1 MKKIFAACIGLLFV
15 ASTQAVDPNHTYVL
29 PNGFQ
34 RGSEVTA
41 TFYGR
46 RLADVEE
53 ILFYDKGVKLVSF
66 DKKEDRS
73 VVAKLKVAPD
83 TELGEQRYRLRTK
96 SGLSELRTFYVGPF
110 KQIDEKETRTE
121 NNELAN
127 AEKIEP
133 NITVLGKVNREDI
146 DHYEITAKKG
156 EKISVELEGIRLGR
170 AYSGVIFDA
179 YVAILDKD
187 GEILKR
193 SDDTHLLIQDPFLTM
208 IAPYDGKYY
217 LQVRET
223 SMLGRGDFY
232 RLHVGNF
239 PRPHAVYPAGGKAG
253 SSLDVEFIGD
263 AGGNFSQ
270 SVLLPDEFDERLVQG
285 VFPVRRGVTAPSPN
299 PVRVSD
305 FENVLEK
312 EPNDAWNKANH
323 NKDRDAIPLAFN
335 GMIQVTNDN
344 DYFTFQA
351 KKGQSLL
358 FNCYSR
364 RLRSKLDTAIY
375 LYDNKGKYLT
385 GRTDSGGADANFT
398 YTIPAD
404 GLYHLRVRDELGNF
418 GPDSAYRVEIT
429 ENKPSVDIYLPDT
442 ARYDTQT
449 RKNIIVARG
458 NRFAGLFYLR
468 RSNYRDD
475 LVLGT
480 DNLPKGMK
488 MVAGLWPSA
497 TTQWPVVFE
506 ADTNATVGG
515 VLGNITVTSPKDS
528 KTPVSG
534 GIWQNYDLVRDGNRG
549 TFYKTWADK
558 IAFVVTE
565 ELPYKLNVEVPKT
578 PIVRYGTKYIKVTV
592 EKKKGWD
599 EQILVRNLYKPS
611 GIGASS
617 YIRIPKGKTSGS
629 YYFSANSRSAIGK
642 WKMAFIGEATV
653 NGGRA
658 WSSTELYDLDIG
670 DYFVSGK
677 IPLVT
682 TVQGKDCQLKVQVTQ
697 KTPFE
702 GKAKVTLGSL
712 PSGCTAEPQYL
723 TKDMKELVFN
733 VKVSDKAKIGY
744 DRNVYCDFN
753 LEQNGETIFQRFAY
767 SGRLRI
773 DPPTKLVAK
782 AETPKK

>member
-1 MKKIFAACIGLLFV
+1 MKKILSVLIGLSF
-15 ASTQAVDPNHTYVL
+15 AGMAQAVDPNLNYVT

-34 RGSEVTA
+34 RGAEVSA
-41 TFYGR
+41 TFSGR
-46 RLADVEE
+46 RLADAEE
-53 ILFYDKGVKLVSF
+53 ILFYEPGVKVLSI

-73 VVAKLKVAPD
+73 VVAKLKIAPD
-83 TELGEQRYRLRTK
+83 SELGEHRYRIRTK
-96 SGLSELRTFYVGPF
+96 TGLSELRTFYVGPF
-110 KQIDEKETRTE
+110 KQIDELEKSTE
-121 NNELAN
+121 NNDIAK

-133 NITVLGKVNREDI
+133 NITVAGKVNREDI
-146 DHYEITAKKG
+146 DHYVFEAKKG
-156 EKISVELEGIRLGR
+156 EKLSVELEGIRLGR
-170 AYSGVIFDA
+170 TSSSLFDA
-179 YVAILDKD
+179 YVAFLDKD
-187 GEILKR
+187 GKILKR

-217 LQVRET
+217 VQVRET
-223 SMLGRGDFY
+223 SMLGRGDVY

-239 PRPHAVYPAGGKAG
+239 PRPHAVYPAGGRAG

-270 SVLLPDEFDERLVQG
+270 SVLLPDEYDNRLVQS
-285 VFPVRRGVTAPSPN
+285 VFPVRRGVTAPSAN

-305 FENVLEK
+305 FDNVLEK
-312 EPNDAWNKANH
+312 EPNDVWSTSTH
-323 NKDRDAIPLAFN
+323 NAEHETVPVAFN
-335 GMIQVTNDN
+335 GLIEKLGDN
-344 DYFTFQA
+344 DYFKFKA
-351 KKGQSLL
+351 KKGQALL

-364 RLRSKLDTAIY
+364 RIRSKLDTAIY
-375 LYDNKGKYLT
+375 LYDAKGKYLT

-398 YTIPAD
+398 YTIKAD
-404 GLYHLRVRDELGNF
+404 GYYNVRIIDELGNF
-418 GPDSAYRVEIT
+418 GPDSAYRIEVTEI
-429 ENKPSVDIYLPDT
+429 KPGVSVYLPDT

-449 RKNIIVARG
+449 RKNIVVARG

-468 RSNYRDD
+468 KENYRGD
-475 LVLGT
+475 VQLGT
-480 DNLPKGMK
+480 ENLPKGLK

-506 ADTNATVGG
+506 AATNAPIGG
-515 VLGNITVTSPKDS
+515 VLGQITVASTNGS
-528 KTPVSG
+528 KTPVKG

-549 TFYKTWADK
+549 TFYKTWSDK
-558 IAFVVTE
+558 IAFVVAD
-565 ELPYKLNVEVPKT
+565 ELPFKMSLEIPKT

-617 YIRIPKGKTSGS
+617 YIRIPKGKTTGS
-629 YYFSANSRSAIGK
+629 YYFSANSRSALGK

-653 NGGRA
+653 EGGRA

-682 TVQGKDCQLKVQVTQ
+682 TIQGVDCKLVCQVTQ
-697 KTPFE
+697 KTAFD

-712 PSGCTAEPQYL
+712 PSGCKAEPQYI
-723 TKDMKELVFN
+723 TKDSKEIVFD
-733 VKVSDKAKIGY
+733 VKVSKTAKIGY
-744 DRNVYCDFN
+744 DRNVYCDLFI
-753 LEQNGETIFQRFAY
+753 EKNGETITQRFAY

-773 DPPTKLVAK
+773 DPPKELVAQ
-782 AETPKK
+782 ADTAKK

>member
-1 MKKIFAACIGLLFV
+1 MKKVLLTLIGV
-15 ASTQAVDPNHTYVL
+15 IAVGSVQAVDPNLYHAS

-34 RGSEVTA
+34 RGTEVTA
-41 TFYGR
+41 SFSGR
-46 RLADVEE
+46 RLTDAEE
-53 ILFYDKGVKLVSF
+53 IMIYEKGVKVLSI

-73 VVAKLKVAPD
+73 ITAKLKIAPD
-83 TELGEQRYRLRTK
+83 AELGEYKFRIRTK

-110 KQIDEKETRTE
+110 KQIDELEKSTE
-121 NNELAN
+121 NNDIAK

-133 NITVLGKVNREDI
+133 NITVMGKVNREDT
-146 DHYEITAKKG
+146 DHYYFETKKG
-156 EKISVELEGIRLGR
+156 AKISVELEGVRLGR
-170 AYSGVIFDA
+170 AYSGTIFDA

-187 GEILKR
+187 GNLLKR
-193 SDDTHLLIQDPFLTM
+193 SDDTHLLIQDPFITT

-217 LQVRET
+217 IQVRET
-223 SMLGRGDFY
+223 SMLGRGDYY
-232 RLHVGNF
+232 RLHVGDF
-239 PRPHAVYPAGGKAG
+239 PRPHAVYPAGGRAG
-253 SSLDVEFIGD
+253 NSLDVEFIGD
-263 AGGNFSQ
+263 ASGNFSQ
-270 SVLLPDEFDERLVQG
+270 SVLLPEKFDDRLVQG

-299 PVRVSD
+299 PVRVSNFD
-305 FENVLEK
+305 NVLEK
-312 EPNDAWNKANH
+312 EPNDAWNQGTHDPNH
-323 NKDRDAIPLAFN
+323 EIVPVAFN
-335 GMIQVTNDN
+335 GMIQKTNDN
-344 DYFTFQA
+344 DYFKFKM
-351 KKGQSLL
+351 KKGQTFL

-375 LYDNKGKYLT
+375 LYEEGGTYRA

-398 YTIPAD
+398 YTARKD
-404 GLYHLRVRDELGNF
+404 GYHYLRVTDELGNF
-418 GPDSAYRVEIT
+418 GPDCAYRVEVT
-429 ENKPSVDIYLPDT
+429 EVKPSVDIYLPDT

-468 RSNYRDD
+468 RQNYRDD
-475 LVLGT
+475 LLLGT
-480 DNLPKGMK
+480 QNMPKGMK
-488 MVAGLWPSA
+488 MVAGDWPSA

-506 ADTNATVGG
+506 ADTNAPIAGT
-515 VLGNITVTSPKDS
+515 LGDIIVSSKPDG
-528 KTPVSG
+528 KTPVKG

-558 IAFVVTE
+558 IAFVVTD
-565 ELPYKLNVEVPKT
+565 ELPFKLNVEIPKT

-611 GIGASS
+611 GIGSSS

-629 YYFSANSRSAIGK
+629 YYFSANSRAATGN

-658 WSSTELYDLDIG
+658 WSSTELYDLEVG
-670 DYFVSGK
+670 DYFVSGR

-682 TVQGKDCQLKVQVTQ
+682 TTQGKDCQLKVQITQ

-733 VKVSDKAKIGY
+733 VKVPANAKIGY

-753 LEQNGETIFQRFAY
+753 LEQNGEIIFQRFAY

-773 DPPTKLVAK
+773 DPPQKLVAK
-782 AETPKK
+782 AEPTKK

>member
-1 MKKIFAACIGLLFV
+1 MKKALLTLIGLIAV
-15 ASTQAVDPNHTYVL
+15 GSVQAVDPNLNYVT

-34 RGSEVTA
+34 RGTEVAA
-41 TFYGR
+41 TFSGR

-53 ILFYDKGVKLVSF
+53 VMFYEPGVKVLSI

-73 VVAKLKVAPD
+73 VVAKLKIAPD
-83 TELGEQRYRLRTK
+83 AELGEHKYRLRTK

-110 KQIDEKETRTE
+110 KQIDEAEKRTE
-121 NNELAN
+121 NNDIAQ
-127 AEKIEP
+127 AQKIEP
-133 NITVLGKVNREDI
+133 NITVMGKVNREDI
-146 DHYEITAKKG
+146 DHYYFEAKKG
-156 EKISVELEGIRLGR
+156 EKLSVELEGIRLGR
-170 AYSGVIFDA
+170 TSSLLFDA
-179 YVAILDKD
+179 YVALLDKD
-187 GEILKR
+187 GELLKR
-193 SDDTHLLIQDPFLTM
+193 SDDTHLLIQDPFITM

-217 LQVRET
+217 VQVRET

-239 PRPHAVYPAGGKAG
+239 PRPHTVYPAGGRAG

-263 AGGNFSQ
+263 ATGNFGQ
-270 SVLLPDEFDERLVQG
+270 SVLLPDEFDDRLVQG

-299 PVRVSD
+299 PVRVSHFD
-305 FENVLEK
+305 NALEK
-312 EPNDAWNKANH
+312 EPNDSWNKANH
-323 NKDRDAIPLAFN
+323 DQDHDTVPVAFN
-335 GMIQVTNDN
+335 GMIQSTNDN
-344 DYFTFQA
+344 DYFTFQG
-351 KKGQSLL
+351 KKGQTLL

-364 RLRSKLDTAIY
+364 RIRSKLDTAIY

-398 YTIPAD
+398 YTIRAD
-404 GLYHLRVRDELGNF
+404 GLYHVRVRDELGHF
-418 GPDSAYRVEIT
+418 GPDCAYRVEVT
-429 ENKPSVDIYLPDT
+429 QTKPDVSIYLPDT

-480 DNLPKGMK
+480 ENMPTGMK
-488 MVAGLWPSA
+488 MVHGMWPSA

-506 ADTNATVGG
+506 AAADAPITGA
-515 VLGNITVTSPKDS
+515 LGDITVSSKKDG
-528 KTPVSG
+528 KTPVKG

-549 TFYKTWADK
+549 TFYKTWSDK
-558 IAFVVTE
+558 IAFVVTD
-565 ELPYKLNVEVPKT
+565 ELPFKLNVEIPKT

-611 GIGASS
+611 GVGASS

-653 NGGRA
+653 SGGRA
-658 WSSTELYDLDIG
+658 WSATELYDLEIG
-670 DYFVSGK
+670 DYFVAGK

-682 TVQGKDCQLKVQVTQ
+682 TTQGKDCKLVCNVTQ

-712 PSGCTAEPQYL
+712 PSGCTAEPQYI
-723 TKDMKELVFN
+723 TKDAKEIVFN
-733 VKVSDKAKIGY
+733 VKVAKNAKIGY

-753 LEQNGETIFQRFAY
+753 LEKNGETIFQRFAY

-773 DPPTKLVAK
+773 DPPQKLVAK
-782 AETPKK
+782 ADTAKK

>member
-1 MKKIFAACIGLLFV
+1 MKKLFVTLLGLLIV
-15 ASTQAVDPNHTYVL
+15 GPMQAVDPNHTYVL

-34 RGSEVTA
+34 RGTEIDA

-53 ILFYDKGVKLVSF
+53 ILFYEPGVKVVSIG
-66 DKKEDRS
+66 KKEDRS
-73 VVAKLKVAPD
+73 VVAKLKIAPD
-83 TELGEQRYRLRTK
+83 AELGEHRYRIRAKT
-96 SGLSELRTFYVGPF
+96 GLSELRTFYVGPF
-110 KQIDEKETRTE
+110 KQVEEAEKKTE
-121 NNELAN
+121 NNDRAN
-127 AEKIEP
+127 AEKIAP

-146 DHYEITAKKG
+146 DHYEIIAKKG
-156 EKISVELEGIRLGR
+156 EKLSVELEGIRLGR
-170 AYSGVIFDA
+170 AYSGVVFDA
-179 YVAILDKD
+179 YLAILDKD
-187 GEILKR
+187 GKILKR

-208 IAPYDGKYY
+208 IAPYDGKYFI
-217 LQVRET
+217 QVRET

-263 AGGNFSQ
+263 ASGNFSQ
-270 SVLLPDEFDERLVQG
+270 SVLLPDQYNDRLVQG

-305 FENVLEK
+305 FDNALEK

-323 NKDRDAIPLAFN
+323 DKEHDTVPVAFN
-335 GMIQVTNDN
+335 GMIQSTNDN
-344 DYFTFQA
+344 DYFTFQG
-351 KKGQSLL
+351 KKGQSLM

-375 LYDNKGKYLT
+375 LYDNKGKYLA

-398 YTIPAD
+398 YSIKAD
-404 GLYHLRVRDELGNF
+404 GLYHVRVRDELGNF
-418 GPDSAYRVEIT
+418 GADCAYRVEVT
-429 ENKPSVDIYLPDT
+429 ENKPDVSIYLPDT

-480 DNLPKGMK
+480 ENLPEGLK
-488 MVAGLWPSA
+488 MVHGVWPSA

-506 ADTNATVGG
+506 AATNAPIGG
-515 VLGNITVTSPKDS
+515 VLGNITVNSKKDG
-528 KTPVSG
+528 KTKVAG

-558 IAFVVTE
+558 IAFVVTD

-578 PIVRYGTKYIKVTV
+578 PIVRYGTKYIKLTV

-599 EQILVRNLYKPS
+599 ETITVRNLYKPS
-611 GIGASS
+611 GIGSSS
-617 YIRIPKGKTSGS
+617 YIRIPKGKTSAS
-629 YYFSANSRSAIGK
+629 YYFSANSRSAIGT
-642 WKMAFIGEATV
+642 WKMAFIGEASV
-653 NGGRA
+653 SGGRA
-658 WSSTELYDLDIG
+658 WSSTELYDLEVG

-682 TVQGKDCQLKVQVTQ
+682 TTQGKDCKLVCNVSQ

-712 PSGCTAEPQYL
+712 PSGCTAEPQYI
-723 TKDMKELVFN
+723 TKDTKEIVFD

-744 DRNVYCDFN
+744 DRNVYCD
-753 LEQNGETIFQRFAY
+753 LLIEKNGEKIAQRFAY
-767 SGRLRI
+767 SGRLRV
-773 DPPTKLVAK
+773 DPPQKLVA
-782 AETPKK
+782 AADTSKK